1 MTKITISHNNG
12 MVDLESEFKD
22 FSDFQSL
29 LYTMFSA
36 GGQFL
41 LRDIILKSKDL
52 SKEEKDIVNILFS
65 LIDEQ
70 EKKEQS
76 IGLFQKNSNPVVK
89 PSQFR

>member
-12 MVDLESEFKD
+12 MVDLESEFKE

-36 GGQFL
+36 EGQFL

-65 LIDEQ
+65 SIDEQ
-70 EKKEQS
+70 EKKDQS

>member
-1 MTKITISHNNG
+1 MTKITISHNHG
-12 MVDLESEFKD
+12 MVNLESEFEE

-36 GGQFL
+36 EGQFL
-41 LRDIILKSKDL
+41 LRDIILKSDSL
-52 SKEEKDIVNILFS
+52 SKDEKDIISILLS

-76 IGLFQKNSNPVVK
+76 IGLSKNSNPVVK